1 MAITVLTVA
10 NQKGGVGKTNTSVQ
24 LAVQMGLQGYGPV
37 VIMDTDA
44 PQGSLSKWFNQRED
58 AEPWMAVV
66 GEGESLGGKIKQL
79 EEHGAKLL
87 IIDTGPR
94 DPEEQPI
101 LREALQASDIVL
113 IPTKVGWRDAQACV
127 PTVNFCLANNKKF
140 VFVLNEVKPNL
151 ALTPQSVALLSEYGP
166 VAPGFISSRAAYIN
180 ADANSQA
187 AVEIEPRGP
196 AARDIQ
202 KLIDYLV
209 TKLPA
214 FAKPQKEKKRV

>member
-58 AEPWMAVV
+58 AEPLMAVV
-66 GEGESLGGKIKQL
+66 GEGETLEGKIKQL

-101 LREALQASDIVL
+101 LRAALQASDIVL

-151 ALTPQSVALLSEYGP
+151 H
-166 VAPGFISSRAAYIN
+166 
-180 ADANSQA
+180 
-187 AVEIEPRGP
+187 
-196 AARDIQ
+196 
-202 KLIDYLV
+202 
-209 TKLPA
+209 
-214 FAKPQKEKKRV
+214 